1 MMADGHK
8 ALDTPETIHSL
19 ADVHDLSWP
28 TESFVFNLIYVQMAC
43 ILCRIEHT
51 HEYV

>member
-1 MMADGHK
+1 MADGHK

-19 ADVHDLSWP
+19 VGVHNLNWP

-43 ILCRIEHT
+43 SLCRIEHT